1 MSIQGRFPG
10 IDWFD
15 LFAVQETLKSQ
26 TCDLEVF
33 SAKSLEV
40 GGNWEVCECGHC
52 DCSGIR
58 AGY

>member
-26 TCDLEVF
+26 TCDLEVV

-40 GGNWEVCECGHC
+40 GGNWEVCECGHH